1 MQSWFKKAAKENR
14 NKKRKQKITEKMITN
29 SIFSIILLFPLLI
42 LFLYSIKNSSNEY
55 GIILTII
62 FLIITYSFEIYEW
75 IYVFK
80 KDKSKKYELAPIL
93 FSFLIIILFVLVLKI
108 FNVLKYIKWN
118 NLICSGSLLL
128 YIISITLRKNFIDI
142 KAISKP

>member
-1 MQSWFKKAAKENR
+1 MQSWFKKISKENR
-14 NKKRKQKITEKMITN
+14 NKKRMQKVTEKMITN

-62 FLIITYSFEIYEW
+62 SLIITYSFEIYEW

-80 KDKSKKYELAPIL
+80 KNKNKKYELAPIL

-142 KAISKP
+142 KATSKP